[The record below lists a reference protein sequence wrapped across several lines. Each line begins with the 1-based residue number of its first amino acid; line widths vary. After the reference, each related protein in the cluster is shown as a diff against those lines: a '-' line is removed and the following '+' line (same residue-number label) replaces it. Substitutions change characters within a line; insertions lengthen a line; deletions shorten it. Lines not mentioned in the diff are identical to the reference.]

1 MSLSPVHVISVEG
14 VISSA
19 VGPAV
24 ASRVGV
30 SEDVSPGDAVSVKLV
45 LGSVDTE
52 TTQVVRDVWIG
63 SVSVV
68 TVSSVGRV
76 SVPEVDWS
84 SLEGSLV
91 PVPAHISSDEVLES
105 SVLEMAELPGAVV
118 LGLYP
123 SVVVSGL
130 LSSPAVCDG
139 ET

>member
-1 MSLSPVHVISVEG
+1 MSLSPVRVISVEG

-24 ASRVGV
+24 ASRVDV

-45 LGSVDTE
+45 LGSVDSE
-52 TTQVVRDVWIG
+52 TTVWIG
-63 SVSVV
+63 PGSVV
-68 TVSSVGRV
+68 TVSSVGLV
-76 SVPEVDWS
+76 SVPQVDWS
-84 SLEGSLV
+84 SFEGSLV

-105 SVLEMAELPGAVV
+105 RVLETAELPGAVV

-123 SVVVSGL
+123 SAVVSGL

>member
-1 MSLSPVHVISVEG
+1 MSLSPVRVISVEG

-24 ASRVGV
+24 ASRVDV

-45 LGSVDTE
+45 LGSVDSE
-52 TTQVVRDVWIG
+52 TTVWIG
-63 SVSVV
+63 PVSVV
-68 TVSSVGRV
+68 TVSSVGLV
-76 SVPEVDWS
+76 SVPQVDWS
-84 SLEGSLV
+84 SFEGSLV

-105 SVLEMAELPGAVV
+105 RVLETAELPGAVV
-118 LGLYP
+118 LGRYP
-123 SVVVSGL
+123 SAVVSGL

>member
-1 MSLSPVHVISVEG
+1 MSLSPVRVISVEG
-14 VISSA
+14 VISV

-24 ASRVGV
+24 ASRVDV

-45 LGSVDTE
+45 LGSVDSE
-52 TTQVVRDVWIG
+52 TTVWIG
-63 SVSVV
+63 PVSVV
-68 TVSSVGRV
+68 TVSSVGLV
-76 SVPEVDWS
+76 SVPQVDWS
-84 SLEGSLV
+84 SFEGSLV

-105 SVLEMAELPGAVV
+105 RVLETAELPGAVV

-123 SVVVSGL
+123 SAVVSGL

>member
-1 MSLSPVHVISVEG
+1 MSLSPVRVISVEG

-24 ASRVGV
+24 ASRVDV

-45 LGSVDTE
+45 LGSVDSE
-52 TTQVVRDVWIG
+52 TTVWIG
-63 SVSVV
+63 PVSVV
-68 TVSSVGRV
+68 TVSSVGLV
-76 SVPEVDWS
+76 SVPQVDWS
-84 SLEGSLV
+84 SFEGSLV

-105 SVLEMAELPGAVV
+105 RVLETAELPGAVV

-123 SVVVSGL
+123 SAVVSGL